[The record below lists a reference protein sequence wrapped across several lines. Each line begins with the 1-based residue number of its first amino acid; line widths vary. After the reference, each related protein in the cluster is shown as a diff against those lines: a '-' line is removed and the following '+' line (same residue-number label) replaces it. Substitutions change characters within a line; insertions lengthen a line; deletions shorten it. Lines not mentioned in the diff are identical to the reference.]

1 MGSNPA
7 APTNGSLHSGS
18 CEQLTSIPA
27 ELRLQFAVTNDK
39 FPSQF
44 PRPIASFPAP
54 DAPMNRNLQL
64 TIAWFILGFLLTGG
78 AIWQA
83 QTAVARELADRHRQL
98 PPPLKTRRA
107 LRPPPSTAPVADYA
121 TRRAKGLSD
130 REIGWIIDDFQAA
143 GLDLG
148 IRAASKEAHLAQR
161 KAQDRWYRDVLAEA
175 WSLTA
180 EQTSQVTAKL
190 AELYDQ
196 AKADFVEALNA
207 GPQPIKVNDQWL
219 IVTSADP
226 IHRLIDANVRLQDSK
241 GSFLPWNLCTMDS
254 GLHMEPHG
262 KNIDLQIRGALEE
275 SYDSVELPAPV
286 RLTPAEPSLITVD
299 QFLPHAAAPTSEE
312 AIQILPAES
321 DPFAQFRKLHPAQL
335 KLLLLIAPEKTKD
348 IRSALDAVK

>member
-1 MGSNPA
+1 VQ
-7 APTNGSLHSGS
+7 H
-18 CEQLTSIPA
+18 
-27 ELRLQFAVTNDK
+27 K
-39 FPSQF
+39 
-44 PRPIASFPAP
+44 
-54 DAPMNRNLQL
+54 NLQL
-64 TIAWFILGFLLTGG
+64 TLAWFILGFLLTGG

-83 QTAVARELADRHRQL
+83 QIAVAREVADRHRQL

-107 LRPPPSTAPVADYA
+107 QRPPTLTAPIADYA

-130 REIGWIIDDFQAA
+130 REIGWIVEDFQVA

-148 IRAASKEAHLAQR
+148 IRAASKEAYLAQR

-190 AELYDQ
+190 AELHDR
-196 AKADFVEALNA
+196 AKADFIEALNA
-207 GPQPIKVNDQWL
+207 GPQPIKVNDQWF

-241 GSFLPWNLCTMDS
+241 GSFLPWNLCTMDA
-254 GLHMEPHG
+254 GLHTEPPG
-262 KNIDLQIRGALEE
+262 RNGDVKISGVPEE

-286 RLTPAEPSLITVD
+286 RLAQAEPNLLTVD
-299 QFLPHAAAPTSEE
+299 QFLPHAAAPTTEE
-312 AIQILPAES
+312 PIQILPAES
-321 DPFAQFRKLHPAQL
+321 DLLAQLRKLHPAQF
-335 KLLLLIAPEKTKD
+335 KLLLLIAPEKTKN